1 MMTSTVVD
9 SLPVR
14 RFCRQSEQRQFSDLA
29 LYLPNH
35 RGSKRIN
42 AFIDFL
48 TELLKSQT
56 QPMT

>member
-1 MMTSTVVD
+1 LFDAFVVNPN
-9 SLPVR
+9 SA
-14 RFCRQSEQRQFSDLA
+14 SSAISA

-48 TELLKSQT
+48 TELLGSEHQAVG
-56 QPMT
+56 